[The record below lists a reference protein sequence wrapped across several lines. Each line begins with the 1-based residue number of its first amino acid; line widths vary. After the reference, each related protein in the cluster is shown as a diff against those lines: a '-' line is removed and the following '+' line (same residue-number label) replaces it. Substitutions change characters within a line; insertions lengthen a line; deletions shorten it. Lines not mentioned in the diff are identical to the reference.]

1 MFLDPRCQVVR
12 ELLPLEAWRL
22 QGGAEGVLDAHAR
35 YDPQLERAVIKDR
48 ANRLRAKADEALQ
61 RHLDGM
67 IGRVSAALVEK
78 PGFARAGNFAG
89 IRIPE
94 AQVPRAGALV
104 DIDVTGHDGRE
115 LQGVIAG

>member
-1 MFLDPRCQVVR
+1 
-12 ELLPLEAWRL
+12 
-22 QGGAEGVLDAHAR
+22 
-35 YDPQLERAVIKDR
+35 
-48 ANRLRAKADEALQ
+48 
-61 RHLDGM
+61 M